1 MTDPCCLE
9 TSATTRGSGHDPWA
23 SERMVEALAD
33 ELVAGLDSRDE
44 TAVTDL
50 SGLLATVPGTGGE
63 R

>member
-1 MTDPCCLE
+1 M
-9 TSATTRGSGHDPWA
+9 AW
-23 SERMVEALAD
+23 ERVVEALAD

-44 TAVTDL
+44 AAVTDL